1 MALAS
6 ATTFARWGTPPR
18 PVELSG
24 AAEQF
29 LTGTLGDPAPRPSR
43 PAADLAVP
51 PSRLKSDA
59 LAALARLV
67 GSEAVSTAAGDRV
80 GHSAGC
86 SLTDYLHLRQADL
99 DPRAIPDAVVRPA
112 SHDQVRDVLALCAN
126 QGILVVPFGGGTS
139 VVGGVTAA
147 TDQARIALGF
157 DQMADVIGIDDDSMM
172 VTVQP
177 GITGPVL
184 ERILQSRGLTLG
196 HLPQSWE
203 RATIGGYAATRSAG
217 QASSGYGRSDEMIE
231 ALRVA
236 TPMGELT
243 LGRGP
248 KSAAGPDLRQ
258 LFIGSEGA
266 FGVIT
271 EVTLRV
277 RHQPTITRY
286 EGVMFPSYEAGVA
299 AFRDLAQH
307 RVTSDVMRLSDTAET
322 AATLAMSGPKGR
334 TGDLFDRY
342 LSLRNVDGGCMAIM
356 GWEGYS
362 RRFVSA
368 RRSAAWSVM
377 KDHRPVTLGPT
388 VGNSWRKHRYDGPYL
403 RDVLLDRGFI
413 VETLE
418 TATHWSS
425 IHRLREGVAD
435 ALSAALRTADGHDPY
450 VMSHISHVY
459 ETGGSLYFT
468 VITPSQD
475 DPVAQWAKAKTAA
488 MDAIAAAGAT
498 ITHHHAVGRDHAPWL
513 EAEIG
518 LEGVRLL
525 RGIKGLVD
533 PQGVLNPGVLV
544 PTSVR

>member
-6 ATTFARWGTPPR
+6 ATTYARWGTPPR
-18 PVELSG
+18 PVELSA

-29 LTGTLGDPAPRPSR
+29 LTTTLGDPTPRP
-43 PAADLAVP
+43 PAPATDMVVP
-51 PSRLKSDA
+51 PSRLRTERLDR
-59 LAALARLV
+59 LAGLV
-67 GSEAVSTAAGDRV
+67 GADSVSLAPADRL

-99 DPRAIPDAVVRPA
+99 DPRTIPDAVVRPS
-112 SHDQVRDVLALCAN
+112 SHGQVRDVLAYCAN
-126 QGILVVPFGGGTS
+126 ESVAVVPYGGGTS
-139 VVGGVTAA
+139 VVGGVTAV
-147 TDQARIALGF
+147 TDRPRVAMAF
-157 DQMADVIGIDDDSMM
+157 DRMADVIGIDDDSMT

-184 ERILQSRGLTLG
+184 ERILQTRGFTLG

-203 RATIGGYAATRSAG
+203 RASIGGYAATRSAG

-231 ALRVA
+231 SLTVA
-236 TPMGELT
+236 TPVGELH
-243 LGRGP
+243 LGRAP
-248 KSAAGPDLRQ
+248 KNAAGPDLRQ

-271 EVTLRV
+271 EITLRI
-277 RHQPTITRY
+277 RHQPTVTRY
-286 EGVMFPSYEAGVA
+286 EGIMFPSYEAGVA
-299 AFRDLAQH
+299 AFRDLAQY
-307 RVTSDVMRLSDTAET
+307 RATADVMRLSDTPET
-322 AATLAMSGPKGR
+322 TATLAMSGPQGR
-334 TGDLFDRY
+334 TGELFQRY
-342 LSLRNVDGGCMAIM
+342 LSLRNVDGGCMAIL

-377 KDHRPVTLGPT
+377 KDHKPASLGPT

-403 RDVLLDRGFI
+403 RDVLLDRGYL

-418 TATHWSS
+418 TAAHWSD
-425 IHRLREGVAD
+425 IHRLRDAVAG
-435 ALSAALRTADGHDPY
+435 ALDGALQTGDRHPY

-468 VITPSQD
+468 VIVPATD
-475 DPVAQWAKAKTAA
+475 DPVTQWAGAKSAA
-488 MDAIAAAGAT
+488 MDAIGSAGGT

-513 EAEIG
+513 EGEIG
-518 LEGVRLL
+518 LEGLRLL

-533 PQGVLNPGVLV
+533 PQGILNPGVLV
-544 PTSVR
+544 PATTR

>member
-6 ATTFARWGTPPR
+6 GTTYGRWGTPPR
-18 PVELSG
+18 PVQLSD
-24 AAEQF
+24 AAEEF
-29 LTGTLGDPAPRPSR
+29 LTGELGDPTPRPPR

-51 PSRLKSDA
+51 GTRLSASRLEQ
-59 LAALARLV
+59 LAAIV
-67 GSEAVSTAAGDRV
+67 GADAVSTSAGDRL

-86 SLTDYLHLRQADL
+86 SLTDYLHLRGADL
-99 DPRAIPDAVVRPA
+99 DLRAIPDAVVRPA
-112 SHDQVRDVLALCAN
+112 SHDQVRDLLAMCAN
-126 QGILVVPFGGGTS
+126 NGIAIVPFGGGTS
-139 VVGGVTAA
+139 VVGGVTL
-147 TDQARIALGF
+147 TSDRPRLALAF
-157 DQMADVIGIDDDSMM
+157 DQMADVLSIDEDSMLIN
-172 VTVQP
+172 VQP

-184 ERILQSRGLTLG
+184 ERILQTRGLTLG

-217 QASSGYGRSDEMIE
+217 QASTGYGRSDEMIE

-248 KSAAGPDLRQ
+248 RSAAGPDLRQ

-266 FGVIT
+266 LGVIT
-271 EVTLRV
+271 EITLRI
-277 RHQPTITRY
+277 RHLPEVSRY
-286 EGVMFPSYEAGVA
+286 EGIMFPSYEAGVA

-307 RVTSDVMRLSDTAET
+307 RVTSDVMRLSDVAEST
-322 AATLAMSGPKGR
+322 ATLAMSGPQGR
-334 TGDLFDRY
+334 TGDLFDKY
-342 LSLRNVDGGCMAIM
+342 LALRNVTGGCMAIM

-368 RRSAAWSVM
+368 RRSAAWGIL
-377 KDHRPVTLGPT
+377 KDHRAASLGPT

-403 RDVLLDRGFI
+403 RDVLLDRGYL

-418 TATHWSS
+418 TATHWSQ
-425 IHRLREGVAD
+425 IHHVREGVAD
-435 ALSAALRTADGHDPY
+435 ALTAALTTGDRDPY

-468 VITPSQD
+468 VIVPAQA
-475 DPVAQWAKAKTAA
+475 DPVAQWQRAKAAA
-488 MDAIAAAGAT
+488 MDAIASRGAT

-518 LEGVRLL
+518 LEGIRLL
-525 RGIKGLVD
+525 RGIKGIVD
-533 PQGVLNPGVLV
+533 PQGVLNPGVLIA
-544 PTSVR
+544 PAAG